1 MSGNRSFER
10 SMNGIN
16 NIEVNDIEF
25 ADGSTISSASSL
37 VQLDTN
43 NNFIGNNTFNVNL
56 PTSSVNPNLIDINDN
71 TILNK
76 HAGDKLYSATDE
88 NDFTTAF
95 DRDGTTGEITLTT
108 ANTGTPLSG
117 DTSITSITDAEITAI
132 GTNTSNIATNTTTIS
147 THTTA
152 IATNTSAIGSLTT
165 ATNPCFN
172 NASINGQILTLEP
185 ISGQNTTLTLPSG
198 GGGGAEWFSGYDSSP
213 YGFTNNTNLRFAN
226 MNSSANV
233 IFVDNGGGTGLTA
246 GANFSVNSDTAGTW
260 VIGLTGLNVFFNN
273 TAIFQLLEVGL
284 TAGSILGYL
293 YNSQT
298 FSNGFQ
304 NVNGIWTLN
313 LTAGQQI
320 CIRKSGAGSSNIQH
334 QSTGMWGIRL
344 G

>member
-95 DRDGTTGEITLTT
+95 DRDGATGEITLTT
-108 ANTGTPLSG
+108 ANTGTPLLG

-132 GTNTSNIATNTTTIS
+132 GTNT
-147 THTTA
+147 TA
-152 IATNTSAIGSLTT
+152 ISNLTT

-172 NASINGQILTLEP
+172 NATINGQVLTLSP
-185 ISGQNTTLTLPSG
+185 ISGQDIPITIPSG
-198 GGGGAEWFSGYDSSP
+198 GGGGAEWFSGFNGISNP
-213 YGFTNNTNLRFAN
+213 RANENMRFNT
-226 MNSSANV
+226 MNSSSGDF
-233 IFVDNGGGTGLTA
+233 IDNGSGTGQQD
-246 GANFSVNSDTAGTW
+246 GAVFSVDSDTEGTW
-260 VIGLTGLNVFFNN
+260 VIGFTGMNV
-273 TAIFQLLEVGL
+273 
-284 TAGSILGYL
+284 
-293 YNSQT
+293 
-298 FSNGFQ
+298 FSNGTFVIYLYDRGSVLGYIFNQ
-304 NVNGIWTLN
+304 MTWSNGYTNINGLWTLN
-313 LTAGQQI
+313 LTAGQKI
-320 CIRKSGAGSSNIQH
+320 CLRPSGTNASGII
-334 QSTGMWGIRL
+334 STVSIGFWGIRL